1 KDYVK
6 LTPQEQEKLKATSR
20 TEAEYQELSQQLQT
34 EKEKNKILAE
44 KLNDLPS
51 PIVELGKGKE
61 EMPSIVGD
69 QIIKSIEES
78 LNSALNPLQLEI
90 AELKNQLINNP
101 LSESSSINSSS
112 KLPTDYQ
119 EI

>member
-1 KDYVK
+1 
-6 LTPQEQEKLKATSR
+6 
-20 TEAEYQELSQQLQT
+20 
-34 EKEKNKILAE
+34 
-44 KLNDLPS
+44 
-51 PIVELGKGKE
+51 
-61 EMPSIVGD
+61 MPSIVGD

-119 EI
+119 EIKEKNDELLKILKTLNTKII